1 MPAMMAY
8 TINGARA
15 TFDGEVKGSI
25 KAGKLADL
33 VMLDRNIF
41 ERPMEEL
48 LSMQIDMTMVDGK
61 VVYERM

>member
-1 MPAMMAY
+1 
-8 TINGARA
+8 
-15 TFDGEVKGSI
+15 
-25 KAGKLADL
+25 

>member
-1 MPAMMAY
+1 
-8 TINGARA
+8 
-15 TFDGEVKGSI
+15 
-25 KAGKLADL
+25 
-33 VMLDRNIF
+33 MLDRNIF

>member
-1 MPAMMAY
+1 MMAY